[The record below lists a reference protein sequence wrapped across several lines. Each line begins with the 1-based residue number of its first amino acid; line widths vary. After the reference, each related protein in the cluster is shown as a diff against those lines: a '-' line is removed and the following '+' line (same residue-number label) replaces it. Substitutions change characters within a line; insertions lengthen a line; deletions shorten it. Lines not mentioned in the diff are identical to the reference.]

1 VHFAYAFASWHAG
14 LGLVPFSAATIP
26 MYCTLSR
33 TIVRDA
39 APGQAEARAV
49 SDQNPSHGRPTPKNK
64 TQVLDAIRERKAPF
78 SPEGVVEEFAALIK
92 SYRCSKLSGDKYAGE
107 WPQDLLHTMRKGE
120 VGIVSRLA
128 TLSSIPAQSI
138 FWSMQPIR
146 TSP

>member
-1 VHFAYAFASWHAG
+1 
-14 LGLVPFSAATIP
+14 
-26 MYCTLSR
+26 
-33 TIVRDA
+33 
-39 APGQAEARAV
+39 
-49 SDQNPSHGRPTPKNK
+49 
-64 TQVLDAIRERKAPF
+64 VLDAIRERKAPF

-138 FWSMQPIR
+138 FWNDRLVMQLTSLERR
-146 TSP
+146 TSRGGRDSIDHAPGAHDDVLNAVAGALVTAYKEPGVKNFNRRLVLPDLGRF

>member
-1 VHFAYAFASWHAG
+1 
-14 LGLVPFSAATIP
+14 
-26 MYCTLSR
+26 
-33 TIVRDA
+33 
-39 APGQAEARAV
+39 
-49 SDQNPSHGRPTPKNK
+49 
-64 TQVLDAIRERKAPF
+64 VLDAIRERKAPF

-92 SYRCSKLSGDKYAGE
+92 SYRSSKLSGDKYAGE
-107 WPQDLLHTMRKGE
+107 WPQDLLHTMRNGE